1 MEQVRYLRWKI
12 FISVSVLLLAGHIL
26 AKQLSN
32 QKQTAWIFVTTF
44 YAVWL
49 IASCFFLLKIQD
61 IKNMFSESKNWK
73 WNLVFI
79 PVLALMVIF
88 IFVPNLILI
97 KWDNWLLLN
106 CIICLAN
113 PFMEEIYWRG
123 LISKISIMPLFS
135 FLFSSLSFA
144 ASHSFLFGVNS
155 PGVAGVVGF
164 AGSFLVGGLFWIC
177 YFKTKSLRGCV
188 LNHFLVDISGMAVFI
203 LADKALLVT
212 I

>member
-26 AKQLSN
+26 AEQLSN

-123 LISKISIMPLFS
+123 LISKISNLPLFS
-135 FLFSSLSFA
+135 FLQSRCCRGSWLCRQ
-144 ASHSFLFGVNS
+144 LFG
-155 PGVAGVVGF
+155 
-164 AGSFLVGGLFWIC
+164 W
-177 YFKTKSLRGCV
+177 R
-188 LNHFLVDISGMAVFI
+188 FI
-203 LADKALLVT
+203 LDLLL
-212 I
+212 